1 MTDLK
6 DLSRRFYK
14 DVFENHDV
22 DAADRYIGEN
32 VVEHFAPPPGMEL
45 KPGREGVKDLLRVYL
60 GSFHPMTVEV
70 HHIYEDA
77 GTVIAHVTFHAT
89 HSGAFA
95 GVPPT
100 GKQVSVEEI
109 DITRFDGDRMVEHW
123 GQMDTIGL
131 LTQIGAV
138 PSPA

>member
-1 MTDLK
+1 MTNLK

-22 DAADRYIGEN
+22 DAADRYIDED
-32 VVEHFAPPPGMEL
+32 VIEHFAPPPGMDL

-60 GSFHPMTVEV
+60 GAFDPMTVEE

-77 GTVIAHVTFHAT
+77 DTVIAHVTFHGT

-100 GKQVSVEEI
+100 GKQVSVEMI
-109 DITRFDGDRMVEHW
+109 DITRCEGDRMVEHW
-123 GQMDTIGL
+123 AQMDTNGL
-131 LTQIGAV
+131 LAQIGAI
-138 PSPA
+138 PSPR